1 MPETLDTVQFNLSH
15 NRMRHLIHKDK
26 PPSPPPS
33 PPGEEATSPPSGL
46 AGEEYRKFKV
56 NRTCIPEES
65 STFPHPHA
73 RLKLIHVF
81 VGAYRRPSVPRRWR
95 STRSASLDGRRRWSA
110 VSPSLRSK
118 GQGRDG
124 DA

>member
-56 NRTCIPEES
+56 RIGLVSLKNQAPSRT
-65 STFPHPHA
+65 H
-73 RLKLIHVF
+73 
-81 VGAYRRPSVPRRWR
+81 
-95 STRSASLDGRRRWSA
+95 TRA
-110 VSPSLRSK
+110 
-118 GQGRDG
+118 
-124 DA
+124 